1 MKSFSDA
8 TNAALNYKKNWAF
21 IDVLDDIDPEDSC
34 KNTKNLGKIGIIASA
49 DIVAV
54 EQCAVDFLI
63 GNADVDSA
71 TKSAW
76 ETAHQIKVLE
86 YAEKQGNGN
95 RKYQLKCRKTVDL
108 NFTFM
113 SVYLLEQNE
122 KPRNMKKE
130 TFITIQNS
138 MPYL

>member
-63 GNADVDSA
+63 GTADVDSA

-95 RKYQLKCRKTVDL
+95 RKNQFVNLDHTSDTLLMSAGNKTFEIELKDNTVARE
-108 NFTFM
+108 FSKFAAG
-113 SVYLLEQNE
+113 
-122 KPRNMKKE
+122 
-130 TFITIQNS
+130 
-138 MPYL
+138 